1 MNFLISD
8 ALAQGAAAGQE
19 PGFSGLLIMLIPIVV
34 LWFLMIRP
42 QMKRQ
47 KEHTKMVEAL
57 AKGDEA
63 VTSGGIL
70 GKITDAGESFVTME
84 VAKGLEVKVQRH
96 AIASIM
102 PKGTIKQS

>member
-1 MNFLISD
+1 MS
-8 ALAQGAAAGQE
+8 
-19 PGFSGLLIMLIPIVV
+19 GFLIMLIPIVV

-63 VTSGGIL
+63 VTNGGIL
-70 GKITDAGESFVTME
+70 GRIIEVGDSFVTME
-84 VAKGLEVKVQRH
+84 VANNMEVKVQRQ
-96 AIASIM
+96 AIATIM
-102 PKGTIKQS
+102 PKGTIKES

>member
-1 MNFLISD
+1 MNLLIAD
-8 ALAQGAAAGQE
+8 AFAQGAPAAQE
-19 PGFSGLLIMLIPIVV
+19 PGMSGFLIMLIPIVV

-63 VTSGGIL
+63 VTNGGIL
-70 GKITDAGESFVTME
+70 GRIIEVGDSFVTME
-84 VAKGLEVKVQRH
+84 VADDMEVKVQRQ
-96 AIASIM
+96 AIATIM
-102 PKGTIKQS
+102 PKGTIKES

>member
-1 MNFLISD
+1 MNLLIAD
-8 ALAQGAAAGQE
+8 AFAQGAPAAQE
-19 PGFSGLLIMLIPIVV
+19 PGMSGFLIMLIPIVV

-63 VTSGGIL
+63 VTNGGIL
-70 GKITDAGESFVTME
+70 GRITEVGDSFVTME
-84 VAKGLEVKVQRH
+84 VADDMEVKIQRQ
-96 AIASIM
+96 AIATIM
-102 PKGTIKQS
+102 PKGTIKES

>member
-1 MNFLISD
+1 MS
-8 ALAQGAAAGQE
+8 
-19 PGFSGLLIMLIPIVV
+19 GFLIMLIPIVV

-63 VTSGGIL
+63 VTNGGIL
-70 GKITDAGESFVTME
+70 GLITEVGDSFVTME
-84 VAKGLEVKVQRH
+84 VANNMEVKVQRQ
-96 AIASIM
+96 AIATIM
-102 PKGTIKQS
+102 PKGTINES

>member
-1 MNFLISD
+1 MS
-8 ALAQGAAAGQE
+8 
-19 PGFSGLLIMLIPIVV
+19 GFLIMLIPIVV

-63 VTSGGIL
+63 VTNGGIL
-70 GKITDAGESFVTME
+70 GRITEVGDSFVTME
-84 VAKGLEVKVQRH
+84 VANNMEVKVQRQ
-96 AIASIM
+96 AIATIM
-102 PKGTIKQS
+102 PKGTIKES

>member
-1 MNFLISD
+1 MNFFIAD
-8 ALAQGAAAGQE
+8 AFAQGAPAGPE
-19 PGFSGLLIMLIPIVV
+19 ADMSSFFILLVPIVV

-57 AKGDEA
+57 VKGDEA
-63 VTSGGIL
+63 VTNGGIL
-70 GKITDAGESFVTME
+70 GKITEVGDSFVKME
-84 VAKGLEVKVQRH
+84 VSKSIEVKVQRN

-102 PKGTIKQS
+102 PKGTIKES